1 MLREKQL
8 ARSTTSV
15 ILVMLTGLTFFA
27 DLQFE
32 FGFATW
38 LPYFLLAIPVSRL
51 YSRRIFLGAVGVWT
65 LLIAAKVLAHLPS
78 DDVTTDLFNR
88 TFGIVGLWITAY
100 LLYQHRQ
107 LGRLR
112 NEDEQRVRTMLHGAL
127 DAVITIDAQS
137 IITTWN
143 PQAEQTFGY
152 TREEALGALLSD
164 LIIPPAFREAHLKGL
179 ERFVTKGDG
188 PILNRRIEVTAVH
201 KDGREFPIELTVMPL
216 RMEGSI
222 SFCAFARDITER
234 KQLESTLRRAQESAE
249 GASQAKS
256 DFLANISH
264 EIRTPLNAI
273 CGTTDLLLT
282 TTLTPPQRRYAEMCA
297 KASHTLLGLVTD
309 LLDFS
314 RIEAGQ
320 TRLEQAPYDV
330 RQLID
335 RTVQL
340 LTHRAEEKGL
350 TLTFHLDP
358 DVPPCLEGD
367 AFRLHQ
373 ILLNL
378 ISNALKFTEQGH
390 VTVRATLTYAGTE
403 PSRVRFSVID
413 SGIGIPA
420 DQLDR
425 IFDRFTQ
432 VNSASSRQHGGVGLG
447 LAICKRLVGLMGG
460 RIWAE
465 SIAESGSTFIVDLP
479 LAIAALPERPHERVG
494 ANRLL
499 QTALPLVPSL
509 PAELRLHVLLAEDSP
524 ESQELMRF
532 YFQGTPYRVTIVA
545 DGEQAIAAFQAD
557 RFDIV
562 LIDLQMPGM
571 DGFTATRLIRAWES
585 SHQHPPTPI
594 LALTANAF
602 REAEEQCLAAGCTG
616 FLTKPIRRPQLLDA
630 LNTYHLSMPPSDPE
644 PQKLGMALDV
654 ADRIA
659 QEIHQRR
666 PQFLEHR
673 RKDLGAMQ
681 EAVAQQD
688 YEAIRKMGHRIK
700 GVAESYG
707 FPDIGAVGQRLEES
721 ARSRDCVAI
730 QGEIAHLA
738 AILHQLDQAA

>member
-1 MLREKQL
+1 MLKEQQL
-8 ARSTTSV
+8 GRSTTSL
-15 ILVMLTGLTFFA
+15 ILVILTGLTFFA

-38 LPYFLLAIPVSRL
+38 LPYFLLAVPVSAL
-51 YSRRIFLGAVGVWT
+51 YSRLVFLGAVGGWT
-65 LLIAAKVLAHLPS
+65 LLIAAKVWAHLPS
-78 DDVTTDLFNR
+78 YDVSTDLFNR

-112 NEDEQRVRTMLHGAL
+112 DEDEQRVRTMLHGAL

-152 TREEALGALLSD
+152 RPDEALGAQLPD
-164 LIIPPAFREAHLKGL
+164 LIIPPSFREAHLKGV
-179 ERFVTKGDG
+179 ERFVTKGEG
-188 PILNRRIEVTAVH
+188 PILNRRIEVIAVH
-201 KDGREFPIELTVMPL
+201 KNGREFPIELTVMPL
-216 RMEGSI
+216 RMKRSI

-282 TTLTPPQRRYAEMCA
+282 TALTPPQRRYAEMCA

-320 TRLEQAPYDV
+320 TQLEQAPYDV

-335 RTVQL
+335 RTTQL
-340 LTHRAEEKGL
+340 LCHRAEEKGL

-373 ILLNL
+373 VLLNL

-390 VTVRATLTYAGTE
+390 VTVRAAVTYAGSE
-403 PSRVRFSVID
+403 PSRIRFSVID

-465 SIAESGSTFIVDLP
+465 SVAEIGSTFIVDLP
-479 LAIAALPERPHERVG
+479 LTIAALSERLHERIG
-494 ANRLL
+494 ATRSS
-499 QTALPLVPSL
+499 QAAVPVASSF
-509 PAELRLHVLLAEDSP
+509 PAAVKLHVLLAEDSP

-532 YFQGTPYRVTIVA
+532 YFQGTPYRVTIVS
-545 DGEQAIAAFQAD
+545 DGEQAIAAFRGN

-585 SHQHPPTPI
+585 AHQRPPTPI
-594 LALTANAF
+594 VALTANAF

-616 FLTKPIRRPQLLDA
+616 FLTKPISRPQLLDA
-630 LNTYHLSMPPSDPE
+630 LATYHRPMPQTDSE
-644 PQKLGMALDV
+644 PPRFEKALDV

-659 QEIHQRR
+659 QEILQRR
-666 PQFLEHR
+666 PQFLQHR

-681 EAVAQQD
+681 EALAEQD
-688 YEAIRKMGHRIK
+688 YEAIRTMGHRIK
-700 GVAESYG
+700 GVAGSYG

-721 ARSRDCVAI
+721 ARSRDLIAI
-730 QGEIAHLA
+730 QGEIAQLA

>member
-1 MLREKQL
+1 MLREPQL

-38 LPYFLLAIPVSRL
+38 LPYFLLAIPVSAL
-51 YSRRIFLGAVGVWT
+51 YSRRVFLGAVGGWT
-65 LLIAAKVLAHLPS
+65 LLIAAKVWAHLP
-78 DDVTTDLFNR
+78 DDDMSTDLFNR

-100 LLYQHRQ
+100 LLYQLRQ

-112 NEDEQRVRTMLHGAL
+112 DEDEQRVRTMLHGAL

-143 PQAEQTFGY
+143 PQAERTFGY
-152 TREEALGALLSD
+152 AREEALGALLSN
-164 LIIPPAFREAHLKGL
+164 LIIPRAFRDAHLKGL
-179 ERFVTKGDG
+179 ERFLAKGDG
-188 PILNRRIEVTAVH
+188 PILNRRIEVSAVH
-201 KDGREFPIELTVMPL
+201 KDGRELPIELTVMPL
-216 RMEGSI
+216 RMERSV
-222 SFCAFARDITER
+222 SFCAFARDITEQ
-234 KQLESTLRRAQESAE
+234 KQLESTLRLAQETAE

-282 TTLTPPQRRYAEMCA
+282 TTLTAPQRRYAGMCA
-297 KASHTLLGLVTD
+297 KASQTLLALVTD

-335 RTVQL
+335 RTIQL

-350 TLTFHLDP
+350 TLTSHLDP

-367 AFRLHQ
+367 GFRLHQ

-378 ISNALKFTEQGH
+378 VSNAIKFTQQGY
-390 VTVRATLTYAGTE
+390 VTVRATLTDAGTE
-403 PSRVRFSVID
+403 AARIRFSVTD
-413 SGIGIPA
+413 SGIAIPA
-420 DQLDR
+420 DQLER

-465 SIAESGSTFIVDLP
+465 SVADRGSTFTVELP
-479 LAIAALPERPHERVG
+479 LTIAALPERLHEG
-494 ANRLL
+494 AGPNRLL
-499 QTALPLVPSL
+499 PTTLPLSPSL
-509 PAELRLHVLLAEDSP
+509 PLAPRLHVLLAEDSP

-532 YFQGTPYRVTIVA
+532 YFQDTPYRVTIVP
-545 DGEQAIAAFQAD
+545 DGEQVIAAFQAD

-571 DGFTATRLIRAWES
+571 DGLTATRLIRAWES
-585 SHQHPPTPI
+585 ARQRPPTPI
-594 LALTANAF
+594 LALTANAL
-602 REAEEQCLAAGCTG
+602 REAEEQCLAAGCTA
-616 FLTKPIRRPQLLDA
+616 FLTKPISRPQLLHA
-630 LNTYHLSMPPSDPE
+630 LDTYHGSMPPSDPE
-644 PQKLGMALDV
+644 LQNHGRALDV

-659 QEIHQRR
+659 QEIQQRR
-666 PQFLEHR
+666 PQFLQHR
-673 RKDLGAMQ
+673 RKDLGTMQ
-681 EAVAQQD
+681 EAVARQD
-688 YEAIRKMGHRIK
+688 YEAIRTMGHRIK
-700 GVAESYG
+700 GVAGSYG
-707 FPDIGAVGQRLEES
+707 FPDIGLVGQRLEES
-721 ARSRDCVAI
+721 ARSRDLVAV
-730 QGEIAHLA
+730 QGEIARLA
-738 AILHQLDQAA
+738 ALLHQWNQAA

>member
-15 ILVMLTGLTFFA
+15 ILVILTGLTFFA

-38 LPYFLLAIPVSRL
+38 LPYFLLAIPVSAL
-51 YSRRIFLGAVGVWT
+51 YSRRVFLGAVGGWT
-65 LLIAAKVLAHLPS
+65 LLIVAKVWAHLPS
-78 DDVTTDLFNR
+78 DDVSTDLFNR
-88 TFGIVGLWITAY
+88 TFGIVGLWVTAY

-112 NEDEQRVRTMLHGAL
+112 DEDEHRVRTMLHGAL
-127 DAVITIDAQS
+127 DAVITIDAHS

-152 TREEALGALLSD
+152 TREEAFGALLSN
-164 LIIPPAFREAHLKGL
+164 LIIPPAFRDGHLKGV
-179 ERFVTKGDG
+179 ERFMTKGDG
-188 PILNRRIEVTAVH
+188 PILNRRIEVSALH
-201 KDGREFPIELTVMPL
+201 KDGHEFPIELTVMPL
-216 RMEGSI
+216 RMERSL

-282 TTLTPPQRRYAEMCA
+282 TTLTAPQRRYAEMCA
-297 KASHTLLGLVTD
+297 KASQTLLALVTD

-320 TRLEQAPYDV
+320 MRLDQAPYDV

-340 LTHRAEEKGL
+340 LIHRAEEKGL
-350 TLTFHLDP
+350 TLTFHIDP
-358 DVPPCLEGD
+358 DVPLCLEGD

-378 ISNALKFTEQGH
+378 ISNALKFTDQGH
-390 VTVRATLTYAGTE
+390 VTVQATLTYAGSD
-403 PSRVRFSVID
+403 PSRIRFSVMD
-413 SGIGIPA
+413 SGIGIPP
-420 DQLDR
+420 DQLER

-460 RIWAE
+460 QIWAE
-465 SIAESGSTFIVDLP
+465 SVAERGSTFIVDLP
-479 LAIAALPERPHERVG
+479 LTIAALPEGLQERLG
-494 ANRLL
+494 ANRSLP
-499 QTALPLVPSL
+499 TVLPLAPSL
-509 PAELRLHVLLAEDSP
+509 PAALRRHVLLAEDSP

-532 YFQGTPYRVTIVA
+532 YFQDTTYRVTNRV
-545 DGEQAIAAFQAD
+545 GRRTGD
-557 RFDIV
+557 RGV
-562 LIDLQMPGM
+562 SGQS
-571 DGFTATRLIRAWES
+571 IRY
-585 SHQHPPTPI
+585 
-594 LALTANAF
+594 
-602 REAEEQCLAAGCTG
+602 
-616 FLTKPIRRPQLLDA
+616 RP
-630 LNTYHLSMPPSDPE
+630 H
-644 PQKLGMALDV
+644 
-654 ADRIA
+654 
-659 QEIHQRR
+659 
-666 PQFLEHR
+666 
-673 RKDLGAMQ
+673 
-681 EAVAQQD
+681 
-688 YEAIRKMGHRIK
+688 
-700 GVAESYG
+700 
-707 FPDIGAVGQRLEES
+707 
-721 ARSRDCVAI
+721 
-730 QGEIAHLA
+730 
-738 AILHQLDQAA
+738 

>member
-1 MLREKQL
+1 MLRERQL
-8 ARSTTSV
+8 ARSTTTV
-15 ILVMLTGLTFFA
+15 ILVILTGLIFLA

-38 LPYFLLAIPVSRL
+38 LPYFLLAIPVSGL
-51 YSRRIFLGAVGVWT
+51 YSRRVFLFSVAGWT
-65 LLIAAKVLAHLPS
+65 LLITAKLGTHLPS
-78 DDVTTDLFNR
+78 DDLTTDLFNR
-88 TFGIVGLWITAY
+88 TLGIVGLWITAY

-112 NEDEQRVRTMLHGAL
+112 SEDEHRVRTMLHGAL

-164 LIIPPAFREAHLKGL
+164 LIIPQAFREAHLKGL
-179 ERFVTKGDG
+179 QRFLTKGEG
-188 PILNRRIEVTAVH
+188 PILNRRIEVTAFH

-216 RMEGSI
+216 RMERSI

-282 TTLTPPQRRYAEMCA
+282 TTLTAPQRRYAEMCA
-297 KASHTLLGLVTD
+297 KASHTLLCLVTD

-320 TRLEQAPYDV
+320 TQLEQAPFDV
-330 RQLID
+330 RQVID

-350 TLTFHLDP
+350 TLTFHVDP
-358 DVPPCLEGD
+358 DVPQYIEGD
-367 AFRLHQ
+367 AFRIHQ
-373 ILLNL
+373 VLLNL
-378 ISNALKFTEQGH
+378 LTNALKFTARGH
-390 VTVRATLTYAGTE
+390 VTLRATLAHPGNE
-403 PSRVRFSVID
+403 SPRIQFSVID

-420 DQLDR
+420 DQLKR

-432 VNSASSRQHGGVGLG
+432 VDSASSRHHGGVGLG

-465 SIAESGSTFIVDLP
+465 SLAQSGSTFIVDLP
-479 LAIAALPERPHERVG
+479 LTVAAVPERAPGKEN

-509 PAELRLHVLLAEDSP
+509 PAELRLHVLLAEDSL

-532 YFQGTPYRVTIVA
+532 YFQDTPYKVEVVS
-545 DGEQAIAAFQAD
+545 DGEQAVAAFQAN

-571 DGFTATRLIRAWES
+571 DGFTATCLIRAWEAT
-585 SHQHPPTPI
+585 HQRPPTPI

-602 REAEEQCLAAGCTG
+602 REAKEQSQAAGCTG
-616 FLTKPIRRPQLLDA
+616 FLTKPITRRQLFDA
-630 LNTYHLSMPPSDPE
+630 LDTYHLSMPATNRAL
-644 PQKLGMALDV
+644 QKIGTSPHV

-659 QEIHQRR
+659 KEIQQRR

-673 RKDLGAMQ
+673 RQDLDAMRQ
-681 EAVAQQD
+681 AAAQKD
-688 YEAIRKMGHRIK
+688 YEAIRTMGHRIK
-700 GVAESYG
+700 GVAGSYG

-721 ARSRDCVAI
+721 ARSRDFVSI
-730 QGEIAHLA
+730 QGQIAQLA
-738 AILHQLDQAA
+738 AILNQLDQAA